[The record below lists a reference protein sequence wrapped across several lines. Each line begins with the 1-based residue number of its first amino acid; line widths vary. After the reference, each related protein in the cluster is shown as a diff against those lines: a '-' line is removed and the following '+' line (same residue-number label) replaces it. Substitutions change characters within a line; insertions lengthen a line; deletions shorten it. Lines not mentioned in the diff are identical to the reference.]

1 MSPQMEMEMSPQMEM
16 ESISYGSLLEE
27 LLGEPISPE
36 YPAIQE
42 LIMELDSSFDPFMG
56 AQDLVPTS
64 EELRRSLTIN
74 HGERQQYLEYEEE
87 EEEYEEEEEEE
98 EEVEDLLTLEDIEEI
113 LALVHREMRQGF
125 FE

>member
-1 MSPQMEMEMSPQMEM
+1 MSPQMEM

-36 YPAIQE
+36 YPDIQE
-42 LIMELDSSFDPFMG
+42 MMMELDNSFDPFMG
-56 AQDLVPTS
+56 AQDMVPTS

-98 EEVEDLLTLEDIEEI
+98 EEEVEDLLTLEDIEEI

>member
-1 MSPQMEMEMSPQMEM
+1 MEM

-36 YPAIQE
+36 YPDIQE
-42 LIMELDSSFDPFMG
+42 MMMELDNSFDPFMG
-56 AQDLVPTS
+56 AQDMVPTS

-74 HGERQQYLEYEEE
+74 QGERQQYLEYEEE
-87 EEEYEEEEEEE
+87 EEEYEEEEEEEE

>member
-1 MSPQMEMEMSPQMEM
+1 MEMEMSPQMEM

-56 AQDLVPTS
+56 AQDMVPTS
-64 EELRRSLTIN
+64 EELRGSLTIN
-74 HGERQQYLEYEEE
+74 HGEQYLEYEEE
-87 EEEYEEEEEEE
+87 EEEYEEEEEEEE

>member
-1 MSPQMEMEMSPQMEM
+1 MSPQMEM
-16 ESISYGSLLEE
+16 ESISYRSLLEE

-87 EEEYEEEEEEE
+87 EEYEEDEEEEEEEEE

>member
-36 YPAIQE
+36 YPDIQE
-42 LIMELDSSFDPFMG
+42 MMMELDNSFDPFIG

-64 EELRRSLTIN
+64 EELRGSLTIN
-74 HGERQQYLEYEEE
+74 HGEQYLEYEEE
-87 EEEYEEEEEEE
+87 EEEYEEEEEEEE

>member
-74 HGERQQYLEYEEE
+74 HGEQYLEYEEE